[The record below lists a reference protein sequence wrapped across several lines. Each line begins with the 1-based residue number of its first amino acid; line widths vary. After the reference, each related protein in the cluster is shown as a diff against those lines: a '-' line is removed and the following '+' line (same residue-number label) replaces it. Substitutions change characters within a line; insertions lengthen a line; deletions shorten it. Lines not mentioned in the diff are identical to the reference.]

1 MSKKVKLILIVTVII
16 LGIILICLG
25 VIRVVRNSN
34 NENTN
39 QNEEVK
45 IENRTNYIEL
55 EEVPLDYNFADMVE
69 DKCYIVTNSNTVYH
83 IEQLD
88 KFIKNVE
95 ENVPDEI
102 RIVNYTIE
110 GQPILTNLEYTK
122 DKFVLKNDT
131 RRDGYATI
139 EDKKI
144 TTTEYDA
151 SKYKLVKESTPNNVT
166 NLKTYYQISLK
177 CIETEETIPVCYCAE
192 IKQTSKEKFEIQFNK
207 TTDKEEVVKILDKS
221 ESDKYNYNIYSYK
234 GIVEI
239 AINGEKMSLREALLS
254 NKITIDEILQKAK
267 KDAKEDETIF
277 GATYADGGSNI
288 YIYNDYAILKLNT
301 LEGNKDLYI
310 GVPSMYIDNVKK
322 LN

>member
-1 MSKKVKLILIVTVII
+1 MSKRVKLMLIVTGII
-16 LGIILICLG
+16 LVVILICLG

-34 NENTN
+34 N
-39 QNEEVK
+39 QNEEPK
-45 IENRTNYIEL
+45 IENSTNYIEL
-55 EEVPLDYNFADMVE
+55 EKVPLDYNFADMVE

-95 ENVPDEI
+95 ENIPDEI
-102 RIVNYTIE
+102 RIVGYTIE

-122 DKFVLKNDT
+122 NRFILKIDT

-151 SKYKLVKESTPNNVT
+151 SKYKLVKESTANNIT
-166 NLKTYYQISLK
+166 NLKTYYPISLK
-177 CIETEETIPVCYCAE
+177 CIETEETIPVCNYAE
-192 IKQTSKEKFEIQFNK
+192 IRQTSKEKFKIQFNK
-207 TTDKEEVVKILDKS
+207 TTDKEEVIKILDKS

-234 GIVEI
+234 GIVDI
-239 AINGEKMSLREALLS
+239 VINGEKMSLREALLS
-254 NKITIDEILQKAK
+254 NKITIDEILQKAR

-277 GATYADGGSNI
+277 GTTYLDGGSSL

-310 GVPSMYIDNVKK
+310 GVPAMYIEDVKK
-322 LN
+322 LT

>member
-55 EEVPLDYNFADMVE
+55 EKIPLDYNFADMVE

-166 NLKTYYQISLK
+166 NLKTYYQINLK
-177 CIETEETIPVCYCAE
+177 CIETE
-192 IKQTSKEKFEIQFNK
+192 
-207 TTDKEEVVKILDKS
+207 
-221 ESDKYNYNIYSYK
+221 
-234 GIVEI
+234 
-239 AINGEKMSLREALLS
+239 
-254 NKITIDEILQKAK
+254 
-267 KDAKEDETIF
+267 
-277 GATYADGGSNI
+277 
-288 YIYNDYAILKLNT
+288 
-301 LEGNKDLYI
+301 
-310 GVPSMYIDNVKK
+310 
-322 LN
+322 

>member
-1 MSKKVKLILIVTVII
+1 MSKKEKLILIVTGII
-16 LGIILICLG
+16 LVVILICLG
-25 VIRVVRNSN
+25 IIRVVRNSN
-34 NENTN
+34 N
-39 QNEEVK
+39 QNEEQK
-45 IENRTNYIEL
+45 IENSTNYIEL
-55 EEVPLDYNFADMVE
+55 EKVPLDYNFADMVE

-95 ENVPDEI
+95 ENIPDEI
-102 RIVNYTIE
+102 RIVEYTIE

-122 DKFVLKNDT
+122 DKFVLKIDT

-151 SKYKLVKESTPNNVT
+151 SKYKLVKESTANNIT
-166 NLKTYYQISLK
+166 NLKTYYPISLK
-177 CIETEETIPVCYCAE
+177 CIETEETIPVCNYAE
-192 IKQTSKEKFEIQFNK
+192 IRQTSKEKFKIQFNK
-207 TTDKEEVVKILDKS
+207 TTDKEEVIKILDKS
-221 ESDKYNYNIYSYK
+221 ESDKYNYDIYSYK
-234 GIVEI
+234 GIVNI
-239 AINGEKMSLREALLS
+239 GEKMSLREALLS
-254 NKITIDEILQKAK
+254 DKITIDEILQKAR

-277 GATYADGGSNI
+277 GTTYLDGGSSL

-310 GVPSMYIDNVKK
+310 GVPSMYIDDVKK
-322 LN
+322 LT